1 MAQEPDTQTSLSDN
15 KPPAGGTIKSPD
27 EARRSL
33 WPAQSRFVLTSA
45 QNNTH
50 VHRNFLNALINFCA
64 DKDAQLLISR
74 YSYNKAGWRNHGGTA
89 QEEGTAAEEGMWY
102 DPATSPYF
110 INTQVKLA
118 PDLVF
123 CGEVDIMPTAANPLT
138 GMLSYTGHNSGI
150 VPHAKMHMESIPTMK
165 HQEPRFMYTTGT
177 VTQRNYIKRKAGQ
190 VATFHHTFGALYVEV
205 AEDGTWFCRQLIADD
220 NGMFFHLADA
230 YGPGWIA
237 KASEFGRSSIMFG
250 DLHSEK
256 IDWSSLDNAI
266 ELANEIDAE
275 WIVTHDVLDFKSQNH
290 HNFDDPW
297 FRAKMARHPGV
308 ENVEE
313 NVRTTAKVLNYIRTR
328 STANVAIVRSNHDD
342 ALIKWL
348 KNPKAASDGVNAR
361 YWHELNFIAH
371 SRIKLGQ
378 SPDVFRLALEAKLSE
393 VAATTM
399 RVYHFV
405 DPDASFVIN
414 GIEHGLHG
422 HLGLNGAR
430 GSPAGFRKMGDKT
443 NSGHTHSAS
452 IKDGTWVGGVTGKL
466 DMDYNVGPSS
476 WSHSHIITYP
486 NGKRCMITE
495 RNGKWRP

>member
-1 MAQEPDTQTSLSDN
+1 
-15 KPPAGGTIKSPD
+15 
-27 EARRSL
+27 L
-33 WPAQSRFVLTSA
+33 WPAQNRFVITSA
-45 QNNTH
+45 QNNTY
-50 VHRNFLNALINFCA
+50 VHSDFLTALLGFCA
-64 DKDAQLLISR
+64 DKGADLMVSR
-74 YSYNKAGWRNHGGTA
+74 YSYNKSGWRHNGGTS
-89 QEEGTAAEEGMWY
+89 QEEGNKAEEGMWY
-102 DPATSPYF
+102 DPRILPYVADE
-110 INTQVKLA
+110 QVKLA

-123 CGEVDIMPTAANPLT
+123 CGEVDIRPTAANPLT
-138 GMLSYTGHNSGI
+138 GMLAYTGHNSGI
-150 VPHAKMHMESIPTMK
+150 VPHAKVHMESIPTMK
-165 HQEPRFMYTTGT
+165 HNEPRFMYTTGT
-177 VTQRNYIKRKAGQ
+177 VTQRNYIQRKAGQ

-205 AEDGTWFCRQLIADD
+205 ADDGTWFVRQLIADD

-237 KASEFGRSSIMFG
+237 KASEFGRTSVMLG

-256 IDWSSLDNAI
+256 IDWDALALGI
-266 ELANEIDAE
+266 EVANEVDAE
-275 WIVTHDVLDFKSQNH
+275 WIVTHDVLDFKSRNH

-297 FRAKMARHPGV
+297 FSAKIAKYPNV
-308 ENVEE
+308 ENVRQ
-313 NVRTTAKVLNYIRTR
+313 NVRTTAAVLEHIRKE
-328 STANVAIVRSNHDD
+328 SSAKIAIVRSNHDD
-342 ALIKWL
+342 ALVKWL
-348 KNPKAASDGVNAR
+348 KNPKAAADGLNAR
-361 YWHELNFIAH
+361 YWHELNYIAH
-371 SRIKLGQ
+371 SRIEQGI
-378 SPDVFRLALEAKLSE
+378 SPDVFKLALETSLIEIGAL
-393 VAATTM
+393 V
-399 RVYHFV
+399 RVYKFV

-495 RNGKWRP
+495 RNGKWRA